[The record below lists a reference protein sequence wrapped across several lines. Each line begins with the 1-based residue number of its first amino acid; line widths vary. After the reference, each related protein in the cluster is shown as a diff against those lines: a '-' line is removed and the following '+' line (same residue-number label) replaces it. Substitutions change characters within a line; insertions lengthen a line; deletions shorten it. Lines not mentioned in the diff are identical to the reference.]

1 MILMFPLVTVVN
13 AEPLISGGL
22 GIDYST
28 EMDDTSSSNAET
40 NLRLT
45 VHNDFLHVDVDI
57 NDGATLKRTYLNYSP
72 IPEMQL
78 RVGNIRVNSG
88 LASHTGYAAQTFVSQ
103 VEGFTRSHRLGIAA
117 VGDYKEIGYQ
127 FAVFKDNSYLG
138 RLTADVTDYLT
149 LGFHYHSENDRYG
162 LERQQQLTSS
172 RCRVNYLAATNGM
185 LNGYTNTIHC
195 QGLVIDIP
203 A

>member
-1 MILMFPLVTVVN
+1 M
-13 AEPLISGGL
+13 
-22 GIDYST
+22 
-28 EMDDTSSSNAET
+28 
-40 NLRLT
+40 RQ
-45 VHNDFLHVDVDI
+45 
-57 NDGATLKRTYLNYSP
+57 LKRTYVNYSP

-103 VEGFTRSHRLGIAA
+103 VEGFTRSHRLGVAA

-162 LERQQQLTSS
+162 LEASATVDKLTLQGELLGS
-172 RCRVNYLAATNGM
+172 NEWYAQWLYEHDTLPGI
-185 LNGYTNTIHC
+185 GYRYTSVEEQHAVIASYQVGDIEMAVEHNWQEDEKVT
-195 QGLVIDIP
+195 LVS
-203 A
+203 ALVRF